1 MAITDKPYDEYVD
14 RVMSKLTPTLTIN
27 YVGRPDLGF
36 PSGRPEFHYA
46 LSGQFLSRLLAD
58 AWLAGLAYSLDLIE
72 EETKSPLRMRL
83 RDMPKKFEGGGK
95 MQETIIWENCR

>member
-1 MAITDKPYDEYVD
+1 MIDKPYDEYV
-14 RVMSKLTPTLTIN
+14 SKSVSELIPSLTVQIGPRIGITRYTESYYNLSH
-27 YVGRPDLGF
+27 RQ
-36 PSGRPEFHYA
+36 
-46 LSGQFLSRLLAD
+46 LSGMIAD